1 MFIFREKRTIASL
14 KEALHNEQ
22 IARQQKVF
30 RNFGLYLIEI
40 FFIQEEEMKE
50 LRNEVT
56 KLKADFEQRWSSQI
70 KMVKINYKIIRRKLF
85 L

>member
-1 MFIFREKRTIASL
+1 
-14 KEALHNEQ
+14 
-22 IARQQKVF
+22 
-30 RNFGLYLIEI
+30 
-40 FFIQEEEMKE
+40 MKE

-70 KMVKINYKIIRRKLF
+70 KMVKINYKTIRRKLF